1 MIFNDI
7 AAAADGNIS
16 SNYMTPEGVKSALN
30 AAISKVADEIS
41 NFVCDPSADMT
52 RKRKIPPEKLFRFF
66 LSREGKSLRS
76 EICDQMP
83 AGEEF
88 RASALSMQRYK
99 VNHKAFEQIMI
110 YLNEFISPQNTF
122 RGFHI
127 LASDGSD
134 VNIPFIDDDPD
145 LIIANG
151 DNKPYCQIH
160 LNALFDCLEEI
171 YWDAEISTPSKT
183 MEPEALLN
191 MASRRRFPA
200 DSIIICDRGYESY
213 RVMAE
218 LAESGQKFLIR
229 CKDKDRRTSILKR
242 FDFPDDET
250 DAEVS
255 VILTRSNALYNTDRK
270 KYAFLNARTEFP
282 LLPSHSSG
290 TYKLSY
296 RVVRLRLDDGSY
308 EALVTNLTEEEMP
321 FESMKY
327 LYHLR
332 WGIETSFRSLKHKVG
347 MIYLNAK
354 KKEGILQEVYS
365 SLIMFNFASAIKGC
379 IHVSKKEKAIH
390 DVKINFS
397 CAITNVRQ
405 FFRDIIA
412 EETLIRRIEGIV
424 IPIRPGRSAP
434 RNVKS
439 QCHVPLNK
447 KIS

>member
-7 AAAADGNIS
+7 KAAADGNIS
-16 SNYMTPEGVKSALN
+16 SEYMTPEGVKSALN
-30 AAISKVADEIS
+30 LAISMVADQIS
-41 NFVCDPSADMT
+41 DFVLDPSADMT
-52 RKRKIPPEKLFRFF
+52 RKRKITPEKLFRFF
-66 LSREGKSLRS
+66 LSREGKALRS

-88 RASALSMQRYK
+88 QASALSMQRYK
-99 VNHKAFEQIMI
+99 VRYKAFEQIMI
-110 YLNEFISPQNTF
+110 HLNEFISADNTF
-122 RGFHI
+122 NGFHI
-127 LASDGSD
+127 LACDGSD
-134 VNIPFIDDDPD
+134 VNTPFIDDDPD
-145 LIIANG
+145 LIVANG

-160 LNALFDCLEEI
+160 LNALFDCFDEI
-171 YWDAEISTPSKT
+171 YWDAEMSTPSKT
-183 MEPEALLN
+183 MEPEALLK

-218 LAESGQKFLIR
+218 LTESGQKFLIR
-229 CKDKDRRTSILKR
+229 CKDKDRGTSILKK
-242 FDFPDDET
+242 FDFPDAEIDE
-250 DAEVS
+250 EVS

-270 KYAFLNARTEFP
+270 KYAYLNPQTEFP

-290 TYKLSY
+290 TYELCY
-296 RVVRLRLDDGSY
+296 RAVRIRLDDGSY

-321 FESMKY
+321 LENMKF

-347 MIYLNAK
+347 MIYLNAR
-354 KKEGILQEVYS
+354 KKEGILQEIYS
-365 SLIMFNFASAIKGC
+365 SLIMFNFAGAIKGC
-379 IHVSKKEKAIH
+379 IHVCKKEKAKH
-390 DVKINFS
+390 DVKINLS

-405 FFRDIIA
+405 FFRDKIT
-412 EETLIRRIEGIV
+412 EEVLISRISRNL

-434 RNVKS
+434 RKVRPQS
-439 QCHVPLNK
+439 HVPLNK